1 MKNKK
6 QIILNCEELET
17 RFALLRNG
25 RLEEYEIERRDEDE
39 LVAGSIYLGRI
50 THLEKKLEA
59 AFVDIGAVKNGFL
72 HYKDMLPASYDM
84 LDDIRHAEAESGE
97 EPTAKRRKQTS
108 VLSKVA
114 DRIRGLVGRT
124 TKAQRLKEF

>member
-39 LVAGSIYLGRI
+39 LVAGSICLWRI

-59 AFVDIGAVKNGFL
+59 AFVDIGAVKN
-72 HYKDMLPASYDM
+72 
-84 LDDIRHAEAESGE
+84 
-97 EPTAKRRKQTS
+97 
-108 VLSKVA
+108 
-114 DRIRGLVGRT
+114 
-124 TKAQRLKEF
+124 